1 MLNNIHNSTL
11 PAFSAINASHKCG
24 HGLICR
30 TRLQLVVRAFRG
42 TALGIWTSEVVG
54 GRLHLGFVFVFVAQL
69 FGLDECAP
77 FVGVHLLMRHER
89 QLVRLNL
96 FRSEQLNHVV
106 ISHIDADRAQA
117 VRINL
122 NEITVVPFFHDV
134 FGVRLAQR
142 VIVYATFQIESRTC
156 SRI

>member
-1 MLNNIHNSTL
+1 MNSLTL
-11 PAFSAINASHKCG
+11 PAFAAVNACYKCG
-24 HGLICR
+24 HGLIGR
-30 TRLQLVVRAFRG
+30 PRLQLIISAFGGPAFGVRA
-42 TALGIWTSEVVG
+42 SEVVG

-77 FVGVHLLMRHER
+77 FVGIHLLMRHER

-96 FRSEQLNHVV
+96 FGGHQLNHVV
-106 ISHIDADRAQA
+106 ISHVDAHRAQA

-122 NEITVVPFFHDV
+122 NEITVFPFFHDV

-142 VIVYATFQIESRTC
+142 VIVYATFQIEG
-156 SRI
+156 